1 MRKLNLLSKS
11 RVCVLAVVAS
21 TILIASM
28 LLSACAGAP
37 RSESV
42 AAVSTTAAE
51 MPAEELKAAE
61 AAEAPAEAG
70 VTGGVDEVGTTAEPL
85 AIIERKIIKNA
96 SLSLEVE
103 KGKFNETFD
112 KITSLAEQAGGYI
125 SSSTSEAYEGSLAS
139 GTITIRV
146 PDVKFNDVLT
156 KAKKLGKVLSINVSS
171 QDVTEEYV
179 DLESRLRNQEA
190 QAAVLLD
197 MMKKATTVQDSIQI
211 QQQLSY
217 IQEQIEIITGRMRYL
232 DNLVSFST
240 IEIYVKEPDVK
251 PPPTSIDLG
260 MTEALRTAARVFIS
274 VTKGLLIFL
283 AGFTPIAILGL
294 IIFFIIW
301 GIIKSRRAK
310 RAQIQK

>member
-1 MRKLNLLSKS
+1 MSRLNLFSKS
-11 RVCVLAVVAS
+11 RISLLAVVVS

-28 LLSACAGAP
+28 LLSACAGTP
-37 RSESV
+37 KSESGV
-42 AAVSTTAAE
+42 AAPTTTAGMPVEELKATEAAE
-51 MPAEELKAAE
+51 MPAER
-61 AAEAPAEAG
+61 G
-70 VTGGVDEVGTTAEPL
+70 VTGGIDEIGTTAEPP

-96 SLSLEVE
+96 NLSLEVE

-112 KITSLAEQAGGYI
+112 KIASLAEQAGGYV
-125 SSSTSEAYEGSLAS
+125 SNTTSEAYEGSLAS

-146 PDVKFNDVLT
+146 PDDKFNDVLT
-156 KAKKLGKVLSINVSS
+156 KVKKLGKVMNINVSS

-179 DLESRLRNQEA
+179 DLESRLRNQQA
-190 QAAVLLD
+190 QEAVLLD

-251 PPPTSIDLG
+251 PPPTPIDLG
-260 MTEALRTAARVFIS
+260 MAEALRTAARVFIS